1 MHVFLTAYLG
11 TNVKKNISLKGR
23 AYMMVYLIKKVLERG
38 MAIHSSNIAWKIPWM
53 EEHGGLQSMGSQRVG
68 HEQLHLLTHSLSK
81 VSIKAL
87 YNNCVIK
94 SLPKK
99 KQRHSYLLA
108 ICFIEL
114 V

>member
-1 MHVFLTAYLG
+1 MHAFLTAYLG

-23 AYMMVYLIKKVLERG
+23 AYRIIYLIKNV
-38 MAIHSSNIAWKIPWM
+38 
-53 EEHGGLQSMGSQRVG
+53 
-68 HEQLHLLTHSLSK
+68 LSK

-87 YNNCVIK
+87 HNNCVIK
-94 SLPKK
+94 SLTKK

>member
-1 MHVFLTAYLG
+1 MHAFLTAYLG

-23 AYMMVYLIKKVLERG
+23 AYMMVYLIKNV
-38 MAIHSSNIAWKIPWM
+38 
-53 EEHGGLQSMGSQRVG
+53 
-68 HEQLHLLTHSLSK
+68 LSK
-81 VSIKAL
+81 VSFKAL

-108 ICFIEL
+108 ICFIEFI
-114 V
+114 